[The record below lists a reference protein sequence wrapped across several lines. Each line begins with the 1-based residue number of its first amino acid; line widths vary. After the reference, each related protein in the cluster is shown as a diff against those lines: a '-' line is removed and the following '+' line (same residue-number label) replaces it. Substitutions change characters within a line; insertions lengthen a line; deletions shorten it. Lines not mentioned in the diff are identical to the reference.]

1 MGNNDKKIITISR
14 EFGSGGRLIGKR
26 LAEKLDVP
34 FYDKQLLDRIAE
46 ESGFSKEMIKDAE
59 MKAKNSFLYSLASAM
74 GTSESGPESLSLNE
88 RFFLAQFDTIRRI
101 ADDGSCVIVGRCSDY
116 VLRGMP
122 ESSHIFVYAE
132 EKDKIK
138 RAVQEYGVPEDEVRK
153 LMKDTDKAR
162 ANYYAYHTG
171 RKWGEHVN
179 YSLSIDSG
187 YIEIEDIVDLI
198 VQYTKVRRFS
208 QAYPQDLSCKDPCPA
223 VSASSRSCCKDDAG
237 RQPEERRQHE
247 HQSYVFQRHRHYE
260 KGDRRHRRPACKS
273 SGGGEPSGERNP
285 GGSCR
290 E

>member
-46 ESGFSKEMIKDAE
+46 ESGFSKEMIKGAE

-101 ADDGSCVIVGRCSDY
+101 ADEGSCVIVGRCSDY
-116 VLRGMP
+116 VLRGLP
-122 ESSHIFVYAE
+122 EASHIFIYAE
-132 EKDKIK
+132 EKDKIN
-138 RAVQEYGVPEDEVRK
+138 
-153 LMKDTDKAR
+153 KAR

-208 QAYPQDLSCKDPCPA
+208 QA
-223 VSASSRSCCKDDAG
+223 
-237 RQPEERRQHE
+237 
-247 HQSYVFQRHRHYE
+247 
-260 KGDRRHRRPACKS
+260 
-273 SGGGEPSGERNP
+273 
-285 GGSCR
+285 
-290 E
+290 

>member
-1 MGNNDKKIITISR
+1 MNAIKVVGGYSGVDSGNKSRSTPRCINIARKRQQAKEFVMGNNDKKIITISR

-101 ADDGSCVIVGRCSDY
+101 ADEGSCVIVGRCSDY

-122 ESSHIFVYAE
+122 EASHIFVYAE

-208 QAYPQDLSCKDPCPA
+208 QA
-223 VSASSRSCCKDDAG
+223 
-237 RQPEERRQHE
+237 
-247 HQSYVFQRHRHYE
+247 
-260 KGDRRHRRPACKS
+260 
-273 SGGGEPSGERNP
+273 
-285 GGSCR
+285 
-290 E
+290 